1 LAFGCFF
8 RARGEATAAEGSI
21 AGTFLAREVLPE
33 LIDDIGGELLGISL
47 EEGARGM
54 EGEEE
59 GGGIGGG
66 GGGGRRGEDEGPL
79 SAALLSP
86 LGCLELIQKVEK
98 ICEKWRLF
106 LYSEKISLTT

>member
-8 RARGEATAAEGSI
+8 RARGAATAAEGSI

-33 LIDDIGGELLGISL
+33 LIDDIGEELLGISL
-47 EEGARGM
+47 EEGAREM
-54 EGEEE
+54 EGEEK
-59 GGGIGGG
+59 GRGI

-98 ICEKWRLF
+98 ICEKSRLF